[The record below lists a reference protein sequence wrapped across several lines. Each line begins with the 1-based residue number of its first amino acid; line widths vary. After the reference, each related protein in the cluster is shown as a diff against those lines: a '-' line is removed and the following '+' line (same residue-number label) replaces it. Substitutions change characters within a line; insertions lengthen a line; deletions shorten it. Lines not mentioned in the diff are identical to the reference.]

1 MPGMQP
7 KDAVQRQQADQ
18 RPDHKNEKIC
28 MRKLR
33 RGALHGGDSKGDIQR
48 AFGEKIEGGNE
59 KWA

>member
-1 MPGMQP
+1 MLGLQK
-7 KDAVQRQQADQ
+7 KDAVYEQQADQ
-18 RPDHKNEKIC
+18 RPDNKNEKIC

-33 RGALHGGDSKGDIQR
+33 RGALHGGNSKGNIQH